1 MNYYPFHIGDFLS
14 ATKHLSWIEDA
25 AFRRLLD
32 VYYTTEKPLP
42 NDLRAVCRLVLASTD
57 EQREAVQIVLN
68 EFFELM
74 PTGWVNHRA
83 DVEILQM
90 QDKRQKARESALVG
104 VEMRNK
110 KLEQSNA
117 QLRATRMAEARSKA
131 THTAEQWTK
140 MVSLCG
146 GACVRCGTTGA
157 IVKDH
162 ILPIYQ
168 GGSDGI
174 ENLQP
179 LCSSC
184 TSSKGIEAFDHR
196 PPGVR
201 SAFADDISANAI
213 ANAEKESAMA
223 QLPIPIPIPNKKNTS
238 AVAPPDGV
246 PAIVWQDFTALRKEK
261 KAKLTQT
268 AMDGIK
274 SEAAKAGWTLESALR
289 ECCTR
294 GWSGFKADWVA
305 AQERRGNAPPAES
318 FRERDARAGRAR
330 WEEMTGEAHPD
341 NRDAPA
347 IGSILN
353 VVDVTPRLVQA

>member
-83 DVEILQM
+83 DVEISQM

-110 KLEQSNA
+110 RLEQSNA

-157 IVKDH
+157 VVKDH
-162 ILPIYQ
+162 IRPIYQ

-184 TSSKGIEAFDHR
+184 NSSKGIEASDHR

-213 ANAEKESAMA
+213 ANAAKDSAMA
-223 QLPIPIPIPNKKNTS
+223 QLPIPTPIPIKKTNTS

-246 PAIVWQDFTALRKEK
+246 SPSVWRDFCEHRRIK
-261 KAKLTQT
+261 KAKLTNT
-268 AMDGIK
+268 ALDGIK
-274 SEAAKAGWTLESALR
+274 REAAKAGWTLDAALT
-289 ECCTR
+289 ECCAR
-294 GWSGFKADWVA
+294 GWTGF
-305 AQERRGNAPPAES
+305 NA
-318 FRERDARAGRAR
+318 
-330 WEEMTGEAHPD
+330 T
-341 NRDAPA
+341 
-347 IGSILN
+347 
-353 VVDVTPRLVQA
+353 

>member
-83 DVEILQM
+83 DVEISQM

-110 KLEQSNA
+110 RLEQSNA

-157 IVKDH
+157 VVKDH
-162 ILPIYQ
+162 IRPIYQ

-184 TSSKGIEAFDHR
+184 NSSKGIEASDHR

-201 SAFADDISANAI
+201 SAFADDISANA
-213 ANAEKESAMA
+213 AKDSAMA
-223 QLPIPIPIPNKKNTS
+223 QLPIPTPIPIKKTNTS

-246 PAIVWQDFTALRKEK
+246 SPSVWRDFCEHRRIK
-261 KAKLTQT
+261 KAKLTNT
-268 AMDGIK
+268 ALDGIK
-274 SEAAKAGWTLESALR
+274 REAAKAGWTLDAALT
-289 ECCTR
+289 ECCAR
-294 GWSGFKADWVA
+294 GWTGFNATWVDA
-305 AQERRGNAPPAES
+305 KTATGPES
-318 FRERDARAGRAR
+318 FRERDARAGRAK
-330 WEEMTGEAHPD
+330 WEEMTGEIHPD
-341 NRDAPA
+341 NQDVPT
-347 IGSILN
+347 IGSILS